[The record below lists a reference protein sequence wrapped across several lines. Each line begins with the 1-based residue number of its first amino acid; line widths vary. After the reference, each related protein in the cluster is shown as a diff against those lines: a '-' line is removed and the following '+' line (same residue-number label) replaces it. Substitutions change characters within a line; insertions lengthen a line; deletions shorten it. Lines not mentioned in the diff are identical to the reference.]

1 MEPSTAIHGEV
12 KSKASAERDQLL
24 LRRMAQGDA
33 GALAELYDHLA
44 PTVLGVLARLLSRRS
59 LAEDVLEETFLH
71 AWHNA
76 ESYRPEIGS
85 PCAWLLVIAR
95 SRGIECFRRE
105 AARKRRDGNLLKPD
119 FGQNQ
124 LPSQPANGI
133 ALSSA
138 PSSTVG
144 LPLLGHRIL
153 IVDHDS
159 DFLEM
164 LGLVLENL
172 GAKVYEV
179 TSAAKA
185 LESLTTRRPDLLI
198 SDLRMAGMDGFA
210 LLEAVRAL
218 PESLGGRTP
227 AIALSGAP
235 ASEVVTRVLNSGFQI
250 FLQKPFNEN
259 DLLLAVP
266 ALLGRGHSQQG

>member
-1 MEPSTAIHGEV
+1 
-12 KSKASAERDQLL
+12 
-24 LRRMAQGDA
+24 MADGDG

-44 PTVLGVLARLLSRRS
+44 PTVLGVLVRLLSRRS
-59 LAEDVLEETFLH
+59 LAEEVLEETFLH
-71 AWHNA
+71 AWFHA
-76 ESYRPEIGS
+76 EAYRPDIGS

-105 AARKRRDGNLLKPD
+105 AAGKRGDEIEARPLVMPLGAVRSRVRLGMIKLGNL
-119 FGQNQ
+119 
-124 LPSQPANGI
+124 
-133 ALSSA
+133 SA
-138 PSSTVG
+138 RSSTAG
-144 LPLLGHRIL
+144 LPFLGHRIL

-159 DFLEM
+159 NFLEM
-164 LGLVLENL
+164 LGLVLEQL

-185 LESLTTRRPDLLI
+185 LESLITRRPDLLI

-210 LLEAVRAL
+210 LLETVRAL

-235 ASEVVTRVLNSGFQI
+235 ASEVVSRALNSGFQI

-266 ALLGRGHSQQG
+266 TLVGRSHSQQG